1 MNPMMHH
8 TPAEASGDSRASGS
22 SSHELQRLDRVS
34 KLLVGFIS
42 QLNKEGYESSR
53 LKASIGTALFKH
65 VMRYAPENSHYFNR
79 DRLVVSGHYAGRW
92 QDLFVH
98 LIAAKGLAVD
108 PLGVASVFSRTT
120 TLPCHS
126 NQAISSAIGQAIAM
140 RNLTML
146 YNKPGLELLDNMIW
160 CVIDDAKFQQDSAL
174 NTVALAGSWK
184 LSNLCI
190 IYDSMYDSM
199 SDKLEVNNLK
209 TRGWNVIELV
219 NDDDLTI
226 TALCTALSTSRRS
239 NAPTLINV
247 QSPNSSL
254 SHWLHSHPNNNT
266 PLYLPLELYDVFQDV
281 FKKSNLYE
289 ADWLVRVKRYRELY
303 PALAREFW
311 NHVAG
316 KPATITQHQ
325 TALTGPITPP
335 LSPWPAEQRS
345 RRGDHSSLGRD
356 KFSQQPDRRSR
367 PGRTKP
373 ETLHIRPCD
382 AEEAA
387 GAFLVSI
394 RSTKLPTTISLPQN
408 GAASFPGHSS
418 RLGVTLGAYTFSK
431 CHDEDFDLTL
441 MTAGVGIHYA
451 MGTQEFLIRE
461 YGLKARIVS
470 CPCLRLFQ
478 LQTEEYRR
486 SVLQMQSRKPTVA
499 IDFGNS
505 QGWKPYADA
514 LVLLKES
521 VSIEIEANMP
531 NRIGPRHGEHASTS
545 PESLSQV
552 KFLRKITPP
561 ERKPRDL
568 PLPKASDGRK
578 RAASTAD
585 ELFQAL
591 STSSESLEA
600 TFEDLRFDYEPRH
613 ERITFRMP
621 LRIHDIFTHFISE
634 AIHEA
639 VREVGRN
646 NEDVHRFTENV
657 IKGSTSDINT
667 SEKKKKRSADE
678 KEDDPVK
685 KRRSPDSQ
693 SIYVGAQQPRIVI
706 EVAASQDAKQL
717 SKLAKGYI
725 HDTWGDIKAVLCFAL
740 NKSNGSSLS
749 LWKAKYTWCRFS
761 GARHRLLFK
770 PRRRADHI
778 PYSPNIRQRV

>member
-22 SSHELQRLDRVS
+22 SSYELQKLDRAS

-53 LKASIGTALFKH
+53 LKASIGTALFKY

-98 LIAAKGLAVD
+98 LIGAKGIAVD

-174 NTVALAGSWK
+174 KIVALAGSWK
-184 LSNLCI
+184 LSNLCV

-199 SDKLEVNNLK
+199 SDKLEVNNFK

-226 TALCTALSTSRRS
+226 TALCMALSTSRGS
-239 NAPTLINV
+239 NGPTLISV

-254 SHWLHSHPNNNT
+254 SHRLHSHPNNNT

-281 FKKSNLYE
+281 LKQINLYE

-316 KPATITQHQ
+316 KPATINQHQ

-345 RRGDHSSLGRD
+345 RRGEHSSLGGD
-356 KFSQQPDRRSR
+356 NFSQQPDRRSR

-418 RLGVTLGAYTFSK
+418 RLGVTLGAYAFSK

-451 MGTQEFLIRE
+451 MGTQEFLERE

-470 CPCLRLFQ
+470 CPCLWLFQ

-486 SVLQMQSRKPTVA
+486 SILQVQSRNPTVA

-521 VSIEIEANMP
+521 VNAEIEANMP
-531 NRIGPRHGEHASTS
+531 NRIGPR
-545 PESLSQV
+545 V
-552 KFLRKITPP
+552 KDFVK
-561 ERKPRDL
+561 EFQ
-568 PLPKASDGRK
+568 K
-578 RAASTAD
+578 RN
-585 ELFQAL
+585 AL
-591 STSSESLEA
+591 
-600 TFEDLRFDYEPRH
+600 
-613 ERITFRMP
+613 
-621 LRIHDIFTHFISE
+621 
-634 AIHEA
+634 
-639 VREVGRN
+639 
-646 NEDVHRFTENV
+646 
-657 IKGSTSDINT
+657 
-667 SEKKKKRSADE
+667 
-678 KEDDPVK
+678 
-685 KRRSPDSQ
+685 
-693 SIYVGAQQPRIVI
+693 
-706 EVAASQDAKQL
+706 
-717 SKLAKGYI
+717 
-725 HDTWGDIKAVLCFAL
+725 
-740 NKSNGSSLS
+740 
-749 LWKAKYTWCRFS
+749 
-761 GARHRLLFK
+761 
-770 PRRRADHI
+770 
-778 PYSPNIRQRV
+778 

>member
-22 SSHELQRLDRVS
+22 SPHELQKLDRAS

-92 QDLFVH
+92 KDLFVH

-126 NQAISSAIGQAIAM
+126 NQAISSAI
-140 RNLTML
+140 
-146 YNKPGLELLDNMIW
+146 
-160 CVIDDAKFQQDSAL
+160 
-174 NTVALAGSWK
+174 VALAGSWK

-209 TRGWNVIELV
+209 TCGWNVIELV

-239 NAPTLINV
+239 NAPTLISV

-281 FKKSNLYE
+281 SKKSNLYE

-345 RRGDHSSLGRD
+345 RRGDHSSLGRE

-408 GAASFPGHSS
+408 GATSFPGHSS
-418 RLGVTLGAYTFSK
+418 RLGVTLGAYAFSN
-431 CHDEDFDLTL
+431 CYDEDFDLTL

-451 MGTQEFLIRE
+451 IGTQEFLIRE

-470 CPCLRLFQ
+470 CPCLRLFR
-478 LQTEEYRR
+478 LQAEEYRR
-486 SVLQMQSRKPTVA
+486 SVLQVQSRKPTVA

-521 VSIEIEANMP
+521 VNVEIEANMP
-531 NRIGPRHGEHASTS
+531 NRIGPR
-545 PESLSQV
+545 V
-552 KFLRKITPP
+552 KDFVK
-561 ERKPRDL
+561 E
-568 PLPKASDGRK
+568 
-578 RAASTAD
+578 
-585 ELFQAL
+585 F
-591 STSSESLEA
+591 
-600 TFEDLRFDYEPRH
+600 
-613 ERITFRMP
+613 
-621 LRIHDIFTHFISE
+621 
-634 AIHEA
+634 
-639 VREVGRN
+639 
-646 NEDVHRFTENV
+646 
-657 IKGSTSDINT
+657 
-667 SEKKKKRSADE
+667 KKRNT
-678 KEDDPVK
+678 
-685 KRRSPDSQ
+685 
-693 SIYVGAQQPRIVI
+693 
-706 EVAASQDAKQL
+706 L
-717 SKLAKGYI
+717 
-725 HDTWGDIKAVLCFAL
+725 
-740 NKSNGSSLS
+740 
-749 LWKAKYTWCRFS
+749 
-761 GARHRLLFK
+761 
-770 PRRRADHI
+770 
-778 PYSPNIRQRV
+778 

>member
-22 SSHELQRLDRVS
+22 SSHELQKIDRVS

-42 QLNKEGYESSR
+42 QLNKEEYESSR

-92 QDLFVH
+92 RDLFVH
-98 LIAAKGLAVD
+98 LIAAKGIAVD

-174 NTVALAGSWK
+174 KTVALAGSWK
-184 LSNLCI
+184 LSNLCV
-190 IYDSMYDSM
+190 IYDSTYDSM
-199 SDKLEVNNLK
+199 SDTLQVNILK
-209 TRGWNVIELV
+209 THGWNVIELV

-226 TALCTALSTSRRS
+226 TALCMALGTSRRS
-239 NAPTLINV
+239 NGPTLISV

-254 SHWLHSHPNNNT
+254 SHRLPSHFNSNT
-266 PLYLPLELYDVFQDV
+266 PLYLPLDLYDVFQDV
-281 FKKSNLYE
+281 FKQSNLYE
-289 ADWLVRVKRYRELY
+289 TDWLVRVKRYRELY

-325 TALTGPITPP
+325 TALTGPTTPSP
-335 LSPWPAEQRS
+335 SPWQAEQPS
-345 RRGDHSSLGRD
+345 RRGKHSSLGRD
-356 KFSQQPDRRSR
+356 KFSPHPDRRSR

-408 GAASFPGHSS
+408 GTASFPGHSS
-418 RLGVTLGAYTFSK
+418 RLGVTLGAYAFSK

-461 YGLKARIVS
+461 YDRGVQEI
-470 CPCLRLFQ
+470 CP
-478 LQTEEYRR
+478 
-486 SVLQMQSRKPTVA
+486 
-499 IDFGNS
+499 
-505 QGWKPYADA
+505 
-514 LVLLKES
+514 
-521 VSIEIEANMP
+521 
-531 NRIGPRHGEHASTS
+531 
-545 PESLSQV
+545 
-552 KFLRKITPP
+552 
-561 ERKPRDL
+561 
-568 PLPKASDGRK
+568 
-578 RAASTAD
+578 
-585 ELFQAL
+585 
-591 STSSESLEA
+591 
-600 TFEDLRFDYEPRH
+600 
-613 ERITFRMP
+613 
-621 LRIHDIFTHFISE
+621 
-634 AIHEA
+634 
-639 VREVGRN
+639 
-646 NEDVHRFTENV
+646 
-657 IKGSTSDINT
+657 
-667 SEKKKKRSADE
+667 
-678 KEDDPVK
+678 
-685 KRRSPDSQ
+685 
-693 SIYVGAQQPRIVI
+693 
-706 EVAASQDAKQL
+706 
-717 SKLAKGYI
+717 
-725 HDTWGDIKAVLCFAL
+725 
-740 NKSNGSSLS
+740 
-749 LWKAKYTWCRFS
+749 S
-761 GARHRLLFK
+761 GAEQET
-770 PRRRADHI
+770 DGG
-778 PYSPNIRQRV
+778 N